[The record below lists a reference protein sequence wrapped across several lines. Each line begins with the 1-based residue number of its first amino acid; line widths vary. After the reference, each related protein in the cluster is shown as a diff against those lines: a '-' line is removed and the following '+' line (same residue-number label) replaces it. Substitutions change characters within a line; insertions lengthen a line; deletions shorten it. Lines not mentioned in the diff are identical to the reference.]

1 MTVATNH
8 AFSGRNKKDL
18 SIYLCFLNS
27 SVQQVFLKCSLD
39 ASAILTCDLTVPSP
53 CSQGDQKV
61 EIASKQKVRNV
72 MRGNLLSTVVVKGIM
87 NVAWSSKTINKRNF
101 EKEISYSVL
110 KGILSNVQT
119 QKLEKG

>member
-1 MTVATNH
+1 M
-8 AFSGRNKKDL
+8 
-18 SIYLCFLNS
+18 
-27 SVQQVFLKCSLD
+27 
-39 ASAILTCDLTVPSP
+39 
-53 CSQGDQKV
+53 

>member
-1 MTVATNH
+1 
-8 AFSGRNKKDL
+8 
-18 SIYLCFLNS
+18 
-27 SVQQVFLKCSLD
+27 
-39 ASAILTCDLTVPSP
+39 
-53 CSQGDQKV
+53 
-61 EIASKQKVRNV
+61 

>member
-1 MTVATNH
+1 M
-8 AFSGRNKKDL
+8 
-18 SIYLCFLNS
+18 
-27 SVQQVFLKCSLD
+27 
-39 ASAILTCDLTVPSP
+39 
-53 CSQGDQKV
+53 

-72 MRGNLLSTVVVKGIM
+72 MRSNLLSTVVVKGIM

>member
-1 MTVATNH
+1 M
-8 AFSGRNKKDL
+8 
-18 SIYLCFLNS
+18 
-27 SVQQVFLKCSLD
+27 
-39 ASAILTCDLTVPSP
+39 
-53 CSQGDQKV
+53 
-61 EIASKQKVRNV
+61 EIPSKQKVRNV